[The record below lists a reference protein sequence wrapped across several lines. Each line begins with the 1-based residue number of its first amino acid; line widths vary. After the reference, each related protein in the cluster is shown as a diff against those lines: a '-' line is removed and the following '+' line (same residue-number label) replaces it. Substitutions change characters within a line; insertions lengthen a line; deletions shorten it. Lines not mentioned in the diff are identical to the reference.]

1 MRATTAAL
9 ARLDHERGGVD
20 GQHRRVVDLRL
31 AAPAAAA
38 WVVLAL
44 AIGAPDSL
52 VLFASIAWAVTA
64 LCLIG
69 ISRAKSGRTSRSWV
83 SIIAL
88 ACCASAVLLTVAAAR
103 APDRAPGAMLEAAAA
118 SRFVIVS
125 ATTTQTIFADTTSF
139 TVTITEV
146 DIGGRRLDVSVPAR
160 AFGNAVGSE
169 LGIGSVVELRGT
181 LAATEPGDDIG
192 FLLFTDEPPEALQHP
207 PPLIDWANALR
218 GGLRM
223 AAADLPGDGG
233 ELLPGLAIGDTSAV
247 EPDLDHAMKASSLSH
262 LTAVSGANCA
272 IVIALVMVLTAALRM
287 PRGWRIGV
295 ALATLGGF
303 VVLVTP
309 EPSVLRAALMALLVL
324 VTSAMGRGAQ
334 GLPLLALAVLI
345 LLVGDPWLA
354 RDYGFTLSVLA
365 TGGLLLLSGPLTRVL
380 SKALPTPIAAAL
392 AIPLAAQLA
401 CQPVLILLAPS
412 IPVFGVVANV
422 LAGPAAPAAT
432 IIGLIACLTLAFVP
446 PLGVAIAHIAWV
458 PAAWI
463 AATARFFADL
473 PGSRLGVVEGWLG
486 VAGVA
491 ALTVVGL
498 IALMTRQPRWR
509 AVATSV
515 LAIVSVAAIGSGLG
529 TAVRVG
535 LTRPAN
541 WQIAMCDIGQGDAA
555 LIRDGP
561 DIAVIDTGPDP
572 ALMTECLDKLGIDQV
587 DLLVLTH
594 FDLDHVGGA
603 AALIGRVDRV
613 LIGPE
618 DRPQA
623 LRLIEKLRS
632 GGASV
637 DQVRQGDTGALGDTG
652 WEVLWP
658 PARMTGIE
666 PGNDASL
673 IFLFGDDDRCDGC
686 LTSLF
691 LGDLGQESQSRL
703 MGAVRIPQVDVV
715 KVAHHGS
722 KDQSAR
728 LYQQAHAT
736 IGLIGVG
743 AENEYGHPT
752 PELLDILTSTGT
764 TAVRTDLDGI
774 ALLAAGADG
783 TVTVWTERGE

>member
-1 MRATTAAL
+1 M
-9 ARLDHERGGVD
+9 
-20 GQHRRVVDLRL
+20 
-31 AAPAAAA
+31 
-38 WVVLAL
+38 
-44 AIGAPDSL
+44 
-52 VLFASIAWAVTA
+52 
-64 LCLIG
+64 
-69 ISRAKSGRTSRSWV
+69 
-83 SIIAL
+83 
-88 ACCASAVLLTVAAAR
+88 LLTVAAAR
-103 APDRAPGAMLEAAAA
+103 APDRAPGAMVEAAAA
-118 SRFVIVS
+118 SRFVSAS
-125 ATTTQTIFADTTSF
+125 ATTTETVFADTTSF

-146 DIGGRRLDVSVPAR
+146 DVGGRRLDVSVPAR
-160 AFGNAVGSE
+160 AFGSAAGSE
-169 LGIGSVVELRGT
+169 LGIGSVVQLRGT

-192 FLLFTDEPPEALQHP
+192 FLLFTSEPPEALQHP
-207 PPLIDWANALR
+207 PPIVEWANALR
-218 GGLRM
+218 SGFRM

-247 EPDLDHAMKASSLSH
+247 EPDLDQAMKASSLSH

-287 PRGWRIGV
+287 PRGWRIGI
-295 ALATLGGF
+295 ALVTLAGF

-354 RDYGFTLSVLA
+354 RNYGFTLSVLA

-380 SKALPTPIAAAL
+380 SRALPTPIAAAL

-432 IIGLIACLTLAFVP
+432 VVGLIACLTLAFLP
-446 PLGVAIAHIAWV
+446 PLGVAIAHVAWV

-463 AATARFFADL
+463 AATARFFAEL

-486 VAGVA
+486 VAVVA
-491 ALTVVGL
+491 AITVVGL

-509 AVATSV
+509 AVTTSV
-515 LAIVSVAAIGSGLG
+515 LAIVTVATIGSGLG

-535 LTRPAN
+535 LSRPAD

-561 DIAVIDTGPDP
+561 DIAVIDTGPDHE
-572 ALMTECLDKLGIDQV
+572 LMTECLDDLGIGQV

-603 AALIGRVDRV
+603 SALIGRVDRV
-613 LIGPE
+613 LTGPE

-637 DQVRQGDTGALGDTG
+637 DQVRQGDTGELGDTS

-666 PGNDASL
+666 PGNDASVIL
-673 IFLFGDDDRCDGC
+673 LFGHDDRCDGC

-703 MGAVRIPQVDVV
+703 MGAVRIPRVDVV

-752 PELLDILTSTGT
+752 PELLDILTTTSTT
-764 TAVRTDLDGI
+764 PVRTDLGGI